1 MRKLFS
7 LFPFFSWLSMFSESW
22 QIKPKPWIIW
32 NLKIENWNLCQV
44 WRWVVTNTNRTNQ
57 ANHVLRKQRKQGYPN
72 ESETFAFLCFPCFLC
87 ELKRTRMSIQHAE
100 YADRSRLRRKR
111 SHGKH
116 GNHGNFFLNTNLTN
130 EHECRRYR
138 ELLASGHA
146 NGEGWQIKAARAK
159 RQSYESC

>member
-1 MRKLFS
+1 MKWCCAPISCCLYKRMWASSRLFPNHHNAASRHFIGKTEKTIRDYSWDLCSFNPELALKTRTMRKLFS

-72 ESETFAFLCFPCFLC
+72 ESETFAFLWFLWFLC
-87 ELKRTRMSIQHAE
+87 EI
-100 YADRSRLRRKR
+100 
-111 SHGKH
+111 
-116 GNHGNFFLNTNLTN
+116 
-130 EHECRRYR
+130 
-138 ELLASGHA
+138 
-146 NGEGWQIKAARAK
+146 IK
-159 RQSYESC
+159 